1 MSASLDEKLEQFFGL
16 GAVVAGG
23 GDGGALRLL
32 QQKISMRWFQ
42 PADLD
47 TSAPLLLVKSNTR
60 SDFNVVFEELCKT
73 VKIN

>member
-23 GDGGALRLL
+23 SDGGALRLL
-32 QQKISMRWFQ
+32 QQKISMRWIQ